1 MDLFDNIHSRIEWK
15 QESKARKTWRSVAAC
30 THQPWSSSLRAFDA
44 RSAACCH
51 LARGF
56 LIEKS
61 TAQALPV
68 LQQINASELKA
79 SHESAH
85 ASAAPSDPPFKYKKA
100 APSLLQTTSLPASF
114 PFFQTP
120 LPTLSHR
127 EDGICSIRLGEMLRQ
142 WTRTPCQY
150 WFEKDSKDVWQFYHG
165 LQVSEEAGI
174 PTGGFAR

>member
-1 MDLFDNIHSRIEWK
+1 MGVLQGNGLSSCAASSWML
-15 QESKARKTWRSVAAC
+15 SVN
-30 THQPWSSSLRAFDA
+30 TRLDQPWSSSLRAFDA

-85 ASAAPSDPPFKYKKA
+85 AIVLVGVDPRGFAAAPSDPPFKYKKA
-100 APSLLQTTSLPASF
+100 APSLLQTTSSQPPFHFSKHPYPLHLIAKMASAESD
-114 PFFQTP
+114 
-120 LPTLSHR
+120 LVR
-127 EDGICSIRLGEMLRQ
+127 CYDN
-142 WTRTPCQY
+142 
-150 WFEKDSKDVWQFYHG
+150 
-165 LQVSEEAGI
+165 
-174 PTGGFAR
+174 